1 MRHNQPFFVLFFFA
15 ALLLMWGGVAI
26 AEIGTEN
33 EAAASVSTAKSGKSG
48 GFQITRVE
56 IGIKGVYKT
65 GYWVPCRVFFDGV
78 LPADANVTLTTLD
91 PNGTP
96 TRFEAV
102 RDLLAASGTSSA
114 AALIRM
120 GRENGT
126 LTVRVEN
133 GGNSEQNAASNTG
146 ANRRILA
153 EQVFSPHE
161 LSASKR
167 QSPSESVFFTKPVPM
182 EQPIYLVLTADD
194 LGIES
199 AFAYM
204 SFRDNTRPLVVAL
217 SSLDD
222 LPVDPMAFE
231 MLSTV
236 VLSGNPA
243 LYEGVTPDHGGL
255 SALKRWLHLGG
266 RVIFNAGR
274 SSEPLV
280 SGDNA
285 LFADFLPGTFER
297 MASLR
302 LSSPFEVYISLFQH
316 TTVTPII
323 MTGSAEAPF
332 VETPFFSEPQGVIE
346 ASDGDLPL
354 IARVPMGLGLLVYM
368 GGDLDQAPI
377 NKWRDRPI
385 LVAKLLG
392 ANERP
397 SHQEHREGHALM
409 QLGYNDLS
417 GQLRSALD
425 QFENVKDISFS
436 FIMILLVVYLVVV
449 GVGDWLL
456 VHKLLKRPLLTWITF
471 PCWVIL
477 FCTIA
482 VVISRQT
489 KVDHIIVNQTEL
501 IDIDTVSGNARGT
514 AWFGLYSPRDLAGN
528 LSFVADVNAQNPK
541 TRFAWFGLPGSA
553 LGGMSPRTVSLA
565 QWDVTYT
572 LGSPGD
578 RIDNLPMQT
587 RSTRSLTA
595 NWETTTYDHIPIVAD
610 LVEQEGIPSGHIM
623 NVSPCDFEQCF
634 IVYGRWVIELND
646 LKAGAAVEVS
656 TATKRL
662 NLQTVFTGGR
672 SLFAEDRLHTHGAA
686 GRYNTE
692 STSVPYIL
700 RSMMFYQAAGGLD
713 EFPLHNAYQHSIDL
727 SNLLPARRAML
738 VGLVREPENAGV
750 SNSPTIGSRILRTTT
765 TDAEQP
771 LEIAK
776 RNTFLRIVLPVRNE
790 YHGKR

>member
-1 MRHNQPFFVLFFFA
+1 MMRHNRPIFVLFFIA
-15 ALLLMWGGVAI
+15 ALLLMCARVAI
-26 AEIGTEN
+26 AEIETEN
-33 EAAASVSTAKSGKSG
+33 ETAPVGAAAESGKPG
-48 GFQITRVE
+48 EVQITRVE
-56 IGIKGVYKT
+56 IGIKGVYKM

-78 LPADANVTLTTLD
+78 LPTDAYVTLTTLD
-91 PNGTP
+91 PDGTP

-102 RDLLAASGTSSA
+102 LDRPSAGKTSFNQSSA
-114 AALIRM
+114 TALVRM
-120 GRENGT
+120 GRENGM
-126 LTVRVEN
+126 LTVRVE
-133 GGNSEQNAASNTG
+133 TG
-146 ANRRILA
+146 AANTDTLNRRFLA
-153 EQVFSPHE
+153 ERVFSPRE
-161 LSASKR
+161 SSSKG
-167 QSPSESVFFTKPVPM
+167 QSSGESGFFAKPVAM
-182 EQPIYLVLTADD
+182 EQPIYLVLAADD

-204 SFRDNTRPLVVAL
+204 SFHDNTRPLVIAL
-217 SSLDD
+217 NSLDD
-222 LPVDPMAFE
+222 LPADPIAFE

-236 VLSGNPA
+236 VLSANPA
-243 LYEGVTPDHGGL
+243 LYEGVQPDHGGL
-255 SALKRWLHLGG
+255 SALKRWLYLGG

-274 SSEPLV
+274 NSEPLV

-323 MTGSAEAPF
+323 MTGNAEAPF

-354 IARVPMGLGLLVYM
+354 IVRVPMGLGLLVYM

-392 ANERP
+392 ANERH
-397 SHQEHREGHALM
+397 SHQEHREGHSLM

-417 GQLRSALD
+417 GQLRSSLD
-425 QFENVKDISFS
+425 QFENAKGISFS

-456 VHKLLKRPLLTWITF
+456 VHKLLKRPMLTWFTF

-477 FCTIA
+477 FCVIA

-489 KVDHIIVNQTEL
+489 QVDHIIVNQTEL
-501 IDIDTVSGNARGT
+501 IDIDAVSGSARGT
-514 AWFGLYSPRDLAGN
+514 AWFGLYSPRDIAGN
-528 LSFVADVNAQNPK
+528 LSFATDANSQNPQ

-553 LGGMSPRTVSLA
+553 MGGMSPRTVSLA

-595 NWETTTYDHIPIVAD
+595 NWETTTYDNMPIVAE

-623 NVSPCDFEQCF
+623 NVSSCDFEQCF
-634 IVYGRWVIELND
+634 IVYDRWVIELND
-646 LKAGAAVEVS
+646 LKVGAAVEVG
-656 TATKRL
+656 TTRHDMMAVFP
-662 NLQTVFTGGR
+662 NLFEKDRQYAR
-672 SLFAEDRLHTHGAA
+672 SAA
-686 GRYNTE
+686 GRYNAE

-700 RSMMFYQAAGGLD
+700 RSMMFYQMAGGLD
-713 EFPLHNAYQHSIDL
+713 KFPLHNAYQHSIDL
-727 SNLLPARRAML
+727 SNLLPTRRAVL
-738 VGLVREPENAGV
+738 VGLVREPENADA
-750 SNSPTIGSRILRTTT
+750 STSPMIGSRILRTTT
-765 TDAEQP
+765 AGAEQP
-771 LEIAK
+771 LEIAE
-776 RNTFLRIVLPVRNE
+776 RNTFLRIVLPVRNDDHSE
-790 YHGKR
+790 R